1 MIGDSNHKDSEVNST
16 VGEITPATVT
26 VKAND
31 RNMYIGRKI
40 PTLTYTA
47 TGSYNGDTLT
57 KAPTLTSDADAKTL
71 GAYPITASGA
81 EASSNYVIVYEDGIL
96 TVSPS
101 PSYDSGDTTSVTTK
115 NKDGPN
121 TTTTTNKT
129 TGAVT
134 ETTKTADGTTG
145 TVVTHKRGN
154 VTEVSVTV
162 PVAAAQSAEKSDKAV
177 KLPVEVNAA
186 DKAED
191 AVEI

>member
-1 MIGDSNHKDSEVNST
+1 M
-16 VGEITPATVT
+16 
-26 VKAND
+26 
-31 RNMYIGRKI
+31 
-40 PTLTYTA
+40 
-47 TGSYNGDTLT
+47 
-57 KAPTLTSDADAKTL
+57 
-71 GAYPITASGA
+71 
-81 EASSNYVIVYEDGIL
+81 